1 MFEIL
6 SVLENKSLKPL
17 FPNTVSSEENLN
29 IV

>member
-6 SVLENKSLKPL
+6 SVLENKSLKLL